1 MKKHIFTL
9 VILCAFCLSSKA
21 QYLDGIHYRDF
32 HNYYWEPWIDVD
44 TSLCDVGGPKY
55 VSGFLDICNGIGAYY
70 EVARYVYTD
79 RPLLVSGVAVLSRV
93 VSAPPSNLER
103 FHFDTNLYHP
113 KTEQIAIYKPT
124 EVFDS
129 MVELTRG
136 YYSLFNPKPY
146 ILSDS
151 SNVGPNTSVD
161 LCDPSPRPF
170 SSYDT
175 CFYPEPIRFREG
187 FFEKPIEVT
196 DSFYV
201 AAGNYNHHIH
211 YDFETDSS
219 GTISVGSLR
228 MTDYF
233 GAPFPQRRYPQ
244 FLQFD
249 SSNPYG
255 RHHNK
260 FLHKS
265 GKWSLSV
272 QNDTVTTYN
281 DAFVE
286 RESIGYDSPV
296 CDFQLYIFPI
306 IDTLPIDSFFHY
318 TCPAPF
324 NLKVVDQ
331 SDNSVLLTWSSHRD
345 HDFWQFVIVPEGSSP
360 DDAIPITCLNNMRSH
375 YGLQEGVRY
384 RAYVRAQCKEQRG
397 DIYYSDWVES
407 EPIFIGM
414 EVEGR
419 GNDEVSIV
427 TLDVDHCTTVL
438 PNPASAQVQ
447 VFSSFPL
454 RAVEVFDLQG
464 KPVASPVVSDRS
476 AIFDVSGWTP
486 GLYLVS
492 IRTSGGTTVK
502 KLVVE

>member
-55 VSGFLDICNGIGAYY
+55 VSGFWELCNILDNYY

-79 RPLLVSGVAVLSRV
+79 RPLLITGIAMLGRVAT
-93 VSAPPSNLER
+93 APQDFMADSDSNLYYPQR
-103 FHFDTNLYHP
+103 
-113 KTEQIAIYKPT
+113 EQIAIYKPT

-151 SNVGPNTSVD
+151 SNFGANTSVN

-170 SSYDT
+170 TSYDT
-175 CFYPEPIRFREG
+175 FFLHEPVRFYEG

-201 AAGNYNHHIH
+201 AAGNYVPHIH
-211 YDFETDSS
+211 YEYETES
-219 GTISVGSLR
+219 GVIVEAGSYR
-228 MTDYF
+228 HVDYF
-233 GAPFPQRRYPQ
+233 GAIFPQQFYPQ

-375 YGLQEGVRY
+375 YGLQDGVRY

-464 KPVASPVVSDRS
+464 KPVASPAVSDRS
-476 AIFDVSGWTP
+476 ALFDVSGWTP
-486 GLYLVS
+486 GLYLVC
-492 IRTSGGTTVK
+492 IHTSGGTTVK